1 MDASLIIYDGEC
13 GFCNKILL
21 YLAEIDTNNNF
32 LFVSNLS
39 EKGKE
44 ILLENNLVEV
54 SKDSIVVFNN
64 GHIFT
69 KGKAVKII
77 AQNVNI
83 NSLLKKIIDV
93 TNVVL
98 LDFGYKIIANNRLS
112 LTNNSCK
119 IPSKEILSKF
129 ILS

>member
-1 MDASLIIYDGEC
+1 MDTNLIIYDGEC
-13 GFCNKILL
+13 GFCNKTLL
-21 YLAEIDTNNNF
+21 YLAKIDTNNNF

-39 EKGKE
+39 KKGKQ

-64 GHIFT
+64 GQIFT

-77 AQNVNI
+77 AQNVDI
-83 NSLLKKIIDV
+83 NALLRKIIDV
-93 TNVVL
+93 THVVV
-98 LDFGYKIIANNRLS
+98 LDFGYTIIANHRLS